1 MLNEFLTMTVSATGM
16 TAQRLRLDVIASNI
30 ANSETTRT
38 PEGTPYRRRIS
49 VFSEYLLKS
58 GETRSSG
65 VKVSRIAEDM
75 SPFKVVYNPS
85 HPDAD
90 ENGYVQL
97 PNVNV
102 LREMID
108 LINAQRSYDANVSAF
123 NTVKAMINSAL
134 QIGRG

>member
-1 MLNEFLTMTVSATGM
+1 MNEFLTMTVSATGM

-75 SPFKVVYNPS
+75 SPFRVVYDPS

>member
-16 TAQRLRLDVIASNI
+16 TAQRLRLDVIACNI

-58 GETRSSG
+58 GETQSSG
-65 VKVSRIAEDM
+65 VKVSRIAEDT
-75 SPFKVVYNPS
+75 SPFRVVYDPS

>member
-30 ANSETTRT
+30 ANSDTTRT

-65 VKVSRIAEDM
+65 VKVSRIAEDT
-75 SPFKVVYNPS
+75 SPFRVVYDPS

>member
-75 SPFKVVYNPS
+75 SPFRVVYDPS

>member
-65 VKVSRIAEDM
+65 VKVSRIAEDT
-75 SPFKVVYNPS
+75 SPFRVVYDPS

>member
-1 MLNEFLTMTVSATGM
+1 MNEFLTMTVSATGM

-38 PEGTPYRRRIS
+38 PEGTPYRRRVPI
-49 VFSEYLLKS
+49 FSEYLLKNR
-58 GETRSSG
+58 ETQSSG

-75 SPFKVVYNPS
+75 SSFRVVYDPS

-102 LREMID
+102 IREMID

-123 NTVKAMINSAL
+123 NTVKEMINSAL

>member
-49 VFSEYLLKS
+49 VFSEYLLKN
-58 GETRSSG
+58 GETQSSG

-75 SPFKVVYNPS
+75 SPFKVVYDPS

>member
-1 MLNEFLTMTVSATGM
+1 
-16 TAQRLRLDVIASNI
+16 
-30 ANSETTRT
+30 
-38 PEGTPYRRRIS
+38 
-49 VFSEYLLKS
+49 
-58 GETRSSG
+58 
-65 VKVSRIAEDM
+65 KVSRIAEDT
-75 SPFKVVYNPS
+75 SPFRVVYDPS

>member
-58 GETRSSG
+58 GETQSSG
-65 VKVSRIAEDM
+65 VKVSRIAEDT
-75 SPFKVVYNPS
+75 SPFRVVYDPS

>member
-1 MLNEFLTMTVSATGM
+1 MNEFLTMRVSSSGM
-16 TAQRLRLDVIASNI
+16 TAQRLRIDVISSNI

-38 PEGTPYRRRIS
+38 NRGEPYRRRVPIFTEYIIS
-49 VFSEYLLKS
+49 VGS
-58 GETRSSG
+58 TRSSG
-65 VKVSRIAEDM
+65 VKVMKIEEDS
-75 SPFKVVYNPS
+75 SPFRIVYDPT

-90 ENGYVQL
+90 ENGYVRL

-108 LINAQRSYDANVSAF
+108 LMNAQRSYEANVAAF
-123 NTVKAMINSAL
+123 NTTKAMINSAL

>member
-1 MLNEFLTMTVSATGM
+1 LNEFLTMTVSATGM

-38 PEGTPYRRRIS
+38 PEGTPYRRRVPI
-49 VFSEYLLKS
+49 FSEYLLKNR
-58 GETRSSG
+58 ETQSSG

-75 SPFKVVYNPS
+75 SSFRIVYDPS

-102 LREMID
+102 IREMID

-123 NTVKAMINSAL
+123 NTVKEMINSAL